1 MFYVLW
7 REYLLVFPLLA
18 RKVLLLAK
26 VAANKCSAPLHR
38 SSYSTEV
45 VYGAS
50 WQRNTDSFV
59 A

>member
-18 RKVLLLAK
+18 WKVLLLAK

-50 WQRNTDSFV
+50 W
-59 A
+59 